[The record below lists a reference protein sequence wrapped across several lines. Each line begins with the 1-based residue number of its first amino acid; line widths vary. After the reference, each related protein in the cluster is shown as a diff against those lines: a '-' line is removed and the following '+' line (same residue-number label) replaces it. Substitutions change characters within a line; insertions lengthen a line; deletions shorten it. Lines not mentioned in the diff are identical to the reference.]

1 MNASPP
7 KSWPNSSPNS
17 SAGFLVRPF
26 AALRPAFQHAQAVA
40 APPYDVVNS
49 DEAREMAAGKEWS
62 FFHVS
67 KAEIDLPPGTDPYG
81 DAVYAKARENLD
93 RMIDGG
99 ILVRDTQEA
108 YYIYRVQMGDHQQ
121 TGVVAAA
128 SVAAYKEN
136 RILRHELTRPA
147 KETDRVR
154 QIEAVNAHTG
164 PVFVTHRPNA
174 RIMAIIERATASAP
188 DCAVTDVGNADHT
201 IWVIDDA
208 AEVAQMTAAFTEAG
222 TLYIADGHHRSA
234 AAERVADARRS
245 ANDQPTGDE
254 NYETFLVVSFPDDEV
269 QIFDYNRVIRDLNGQ
284 EKESF
289 LEAVGKAFDV
299 QRSEIPVRPSAPRQ
313 FGMYMDGEW
322 YHLKLSA
329 ALADDLPPVDCLD
342 VSLMTRHLIEP
353 ILGITDPRVDP
364 RIDFVGGARGLEGL
378 EIRVDGGDWAVAF
391 SYYPTSMADLMAV
404 ADAGEIM
411 PPKTTWFEPK
421 LADGLVSLVLD

>member
-1 MNASPP
+1 MNASPT
-7 KSWPNSSPNS
+7 KSPSKLSPDSSVR
-17 SAGFLVRPF
+17 FLVRPF
-26 AALRPAFQHAQAVA
+26 AALRPAAQHAQAVA

-49 DEAREMAAGKEWS
+49 DEAREMAEGKEWS

-81 DAVYAKARENLD
+81 DSVYDKARENLE
-93 RMIDGG
+93 RMIAQG
-99 ILVRDTQEA
+99 ILVRDTQDA
-108 YYIYRVQMGDHQQ
+108 YYVYRVQMGDHQQ
-121 TGVVAAA
+121 TGIVAAA
-128 SVAAYKEN
+128 SVDAYKEN

-174 RIMAIIERATASAP
+174 TITAIIQDVTASAP
-188 DCAVTDVGNADHT
+188 DCAVKDVGNADHT

-208 AEVAQMTAAFTEAG
+208 ARIEKMTTAFNEAG

-245 ANDQPTGDE
+245 ADANPSGDE

-269 QIFDYNRVIRDLNGQ
+269 QIFDYNRVIRDLNGLDKQ
-284 EKESF
+284 SF
-289 LEAVGKAFDV
+289 LDAVAKDFKV
-299 QRSEIPVRPSAPRQ
+299 KRSETPVRPSGPRQ

-322 YHLKLSA
+322 YHLQLTA
-329 ALADDLPPVDCLD
+329 ALADDLPPVERLD
-342 VSLMTRHLIEP
+342 VSLMTDHLIQP

-378 EIRVDGGDWAVAF
+378 EIRVDGGEWAVAF
-391 SYYPTSMADLMAV
+391 SYYPTSMEDLMAV

-421 LADGLVSLVLD
+421 LADGLISLVLD